1 MLLQKGLNYKK
12 EKRKKKCVI
21 ILSCALVGGK
31 LFVVPLRAAWL
42 FFFVC
47 EETVALRATNLLR
60 ATLAPPTFRR
70 YRRR

>member
-1 MLLQKGLNYKK
+1 VVMLLQKGLNYKK

-42 FFFVC
+42 FYFFC
-47 EETVALRATNLLR
+47 ARGNGRFTGH
-60 ATLAPPTFRR
+60 
-70 YRRR
+70 